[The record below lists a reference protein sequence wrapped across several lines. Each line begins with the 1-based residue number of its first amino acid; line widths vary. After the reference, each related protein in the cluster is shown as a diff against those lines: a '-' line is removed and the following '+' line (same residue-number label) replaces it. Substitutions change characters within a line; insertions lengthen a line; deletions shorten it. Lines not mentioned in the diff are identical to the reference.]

1 MRLAELDQ
9 LLVDCLT
16 SDDHPEITE
25 VQPSD
30 RLAEQ
35 PTDQTRVNVHFA
47 SGATCHVLVKRVE
60 GPNIPR
66 HADYELPREAM

>member
-9 LLVDCLT
+9 VLIECLT
-16 SDDHPEITE
+16 SEDHPEITE
-25 VQPSD
+25 VAPSNDLVD
-30 RLAEQ
+30 R
-35 PTDQTRVNVHFA
+35 PTGHTRVNVGFA

-66 HADYELPREAM
+66 HADYDLPREAV